1 MLSQLGN
8 LFFVIFTQPIFNG
21 LMLLYHVLGDLGL
34 SIILLTIVIRLIL
47 FPLTLKQLKSTKAM
61 QSVQPLIA
69 DVKKQYPKD
78 QRAQLEATQAIY
90 KEYGVNPAAGC
101 LPLFIQLPVIYGLFN
116 SLNTVLR
123 ATNLSSINNAIYP
136 FLPHFSKIPEA
147 HLNWFTFI
155 NPHAFINLGV
165 ADPTHIL
172 PILAA
177 VATFMQLRMSQP
189 RTTAATKN
197 AMSQQMQIMQFIMP
211 VITLVFAWAFPAGLA
226 LYWATS
232 TIFSMVQQYFITGW
246 GSLAVMPSFSFLSGS
261 SRGSADTGKSETGKS
276 KTYTGDARKE
286 TRIIESGKSSET
298 GKGSSEG
305 PAGSKLSNSSNGSG
319 GSGARGS
326 STARHRPRP
335 GSASARRRK
344 NVPKSNPSRS

>member
-1 MLSQLGN
+1 LGQ
-8 LFFVIFTQPIFNG
+8 LFFDIFTQPIFNV
-21 LMLLYHVLGDLGL
+21 LMLLDRVLGDFGL

-61 QSVQPLIA
+61 QAVQPLIA

-101 LPLFIQLPVIYGLFN
+101 LPLFIQLPILYGLFN

-123 ATNLSSINNAIYP
+123 NNPTVQSINNAIYP
-136 FLPHFSKIPEA
+136 FLPHISKLPNA
-147 HLNWFTFI
+147 NLNWFTFI
-155 NPHAFINLGV
+155 SPHAYINLGA

-177 VATFMQLRMSQP
+177 IATFIQLRMSQP

-197 AMSQQMQIMQFIMP
+197 AMSQQMQIMQYIMP

-246 GSLAVMPSFSFLSGS
+246 GSLTVMPDFSFLTGR
-261 SRGSADTGKSETGKS
+261 RGSGGNTDTGKSDTGKS

-286 TRIIESGKSSET
+286 TRIIESGKSSEN
-298 GKGSSEG
+298 GKVTSDGTV
-305 PAGSKLSNSSNGSG
+305 GSKLSNAANGTSG
-319 GSGARGS
+319 GSTRGS

-344 NVPKSNPSRS
+344 NVPKSNPSHS

>member
-8 LFFVIFTQPIFNG
+8 LFFVIFTQPIFNV
-21 LMLLYHVLGDLGL
+21 LMLLYHALGDFGL
-34 SIILLTIVIRLIL
+34 SIILLTIIIRLIL
-47 FPLTLKQLKSTKAM
+47 FPLTRRQLKSTKAM
-61 QSVQPLIA
+61 QAVQPLIA

-90 KEYGVNPAAGC
+90 KEYGINPAAGC
-101 LPLFIQLPVIYGLFN
+101 LPLFIQLPVLYGLFN
-116 SLNTVLR
+116 SLNTIFR
-123 ATNLSSINNAIYP
+123 SHATVPTINSYIYP
-136 FLPHFSKIPEA
+136 FLPHFTTAPNTYLS
-147 HLNWFTFI
+147 WFTFI
-155 NPHAFINLGV
+155 SPHAIINLG
-165 ADPTHIL
+165 APDPTHIL
-172 PILAA
+172 PIIAGI
-177 VATFMQLRMSQP
+177 ATFMQLRMSQP
-189 RTTAATKN
+189 RTTAATQS

-246 GSLAVMPSFSFLSGS
+246 GSLAVMPNVSFLTGGRGSGS
-261 SRGSADTGKSETGKS
+261 DTGTGKS

-286 TRIIESGKSSET
+286 TRIIESSKASENGKVTSD
-298 GKGSSEG
+298 GAVGG
-305 PAGSKLSNSSNGSG
+305 KLSNSANGSG
-319 GSGARGS
+319 GNGARGS

-344 NVPKSNPSRS
+344 NVPKGNPSHS